1 MEKENLKIGVE
12 IKKLNNTVHR
22 AITYYAKMS
31 GMDEV
36 TLMHGWI
43 IQYLYENREKEVF
56 QKDIEQQFSI
66 CRSTVTNIIQL
77 MEKKVYIA
85 RESVGHDARLKK
97 VILTEK
103 GRETHDK
110 MECLAWQLDEQ
121 LISGISE
128 AEMEVFLDVMNKI
141 ERNATKGEQDD

>member
-43 IQYLYENREKEVF
+43 IRYLYEKGDCEVF

-77 MEKKVYIA
+77 MEKKGYIA

-97 VILTEK
+97 VTLTDK

-110 MECLAWQLDEQ
+110 MECLAWHLDRQLVA
-121 LISGISE
+121 GISDE
-128 AEMEVFLDVMNKI
+128 EMDIFLGVMNKI
-141 ERNATKGEQDD
+141 EMNAKKGEYDD

>member
-1 MEKENLKIGVE
+1 MEKENTKIGVE

-22 AITYYAKMS
+22 AIAYYAKMA

-77 MEKKVYIA
+77 MEKKGYIA

-97 VILTEK
+97 VVLTEK
-103 GRETHDK
+103 GVETHDK
-110 MECLAWQLDEQ
+110 MECLAWHLDKQLVE
-121 LISGISE
+121 GISE
-128 AEMEVFLDVMNKI
+128 KEMEVFFSVMNKI
-141 ERNATKGEQDD
+141 EMNATKGEL

>member
-1 MEKENLKIGVE
+1 MKKENIKIGVE
-12 IKKLNNTVHR
+12 IKKLNNTLHR
-22 AITYYAKMS
+22 AITCYAKMA

-43 IQYLYENREKEVF
+43 IQYLYENQEKEVF

-77 MEKKVYIA
+77 MEKKGYIA

-97 VILTEK
+97 VVLTDK

-110 MECLAWQLDEQ
+110 MECLAWHLDKQLVD
-121 LISGISE
+121 GISE
-128 AEMEVFLDVMNKI
+128 AEMKIFFDVMNKI
-141 ERNATKGEQDD
+141 EENATKGEL

>member
-1 MEKENLKIGVE
+1 MENENLKIGVE

-22 AITYYAKMS
+22 AITYCAKMA

-43 IQYLYENREKEVF
+43 IQYLYENSGREVF

-77 MEKKVYIA
+77 MEKKGYIA

-97 VILTEK
+97 VILTDK
-103 GRETHDK
+103 GMGTHDK
-110 MECLAWQLDEQ
+110 MECLAWHLDRQLVD
-121 LISGISE
+121 GITE
-128 AEMEVFLDVMNKI
+128 EEMEVFFSVMNKI
-141 ERNATKGEQDD
+141 EMNAVKGESK

>member
-1 MEKENLKIGVE
+1 MKKENVKIGVE
-12 IKKLNNTVHR
+12 IKKLNNTVYR
-22 AITYYAKMS
+22 AITYYAKMA

-77 MEKKVYIA
+77 MEKKGYIA

-97 VILTEK
+97 VVLTEK
-103 GRETHDK
+103 GVETHDK
-110 MECLAWQLDEQ
+110 MECLAWHLDQQLVE
-121 LISGISE
+121 GISE
-128 AEMEVFLDVMNKI
+128 EEMEVFFSVMNRI
-141 ERNATKGEQDD
+141 ETNATKGEL

>member
-1 MEKENLKIGVE
+1 MEKENTKIGVE
-12 IKKLNNTVHR
+12 IKKLNNTVYR
-22 AITYYAKMS
+22 AITYYAKMA

-77 MEKKVYIA
+77 MEKKGYIA

-97 VILTEK
+97 VVLTEK
-103 GRETHDK
+103 GVETHDK
-110 MECLAWQLDEQ
+110 MECLAWHLDQQLVE
-121 LISGISE
+121 GISE
-128 AEMEVFLDVMNKI
+128 EEMEVFFSVMNRI
-141 ERNATKGEQDD
+141 ETNATKGEL

>member
-77 MEKKVYIA
+77 MEKK
-85 RESVGHDARLKK
+85 
-97 VILTEK
+97 
-103 GRETHDK
+103 
-110 MECLAWQLDEQ
+110 
-121 LISGISE
+121 
-128 AEMEVFLDVMNKI
+128 
-141 ERNATKGEQDD
+141 